1 MSKTI
6 AVTGG
11 TGFIGGAV
19 IRAAINAGWAV
30 HSYGRREV
38 PGTVFHHWDATD
50 RHPSV
55 RGQYDAVIH
64 CAASATHWGSEF
76 DIIRTNL
83 WGTRKALEIDPHA
96 RFIHLSTASVYGS
109 NNKRSGHRSIEDEQ
123 LPMHDFLNVYARS
136 KAYAEDVVL
145 KDTRNEGT
153 VILRPHA
160 VYGPGDTT
168 LLPRLE
174 KSIRRGKL
182 VLPGGGWN
190 VASLTRIENLVQ
202 VILDMVGVKSPDH
215 RVYNVADGG
224 LVTMRTALELI
235 LRKRGKQVSVI
246 DLPSPIAWKLG
257 AAAEW
262 LYKEMDLAKAPPIT
276 RYLVSQLGY
285 EQTLDLTRIQ
295 NQLGRKLPFS
305 DFSDA
310 GAWDKEQK
318 APVPATLSLT
328 SINHGKAS
336 DHESLSTGTAPR

>member
-1 MSKTI
+1 MSHKVI

-19 IRAAINAGWAV
+19 IRAALNAGWEV
-30 HSYGRREV
+30 HSYGRRAV
-38 PGTVFHHWDATD
+38 PGTTFHHWDAMD
-50 RHPSV
+50 REHTPQ
-55 RGQYDAVIH
+55 GNYDAVVH
-64 CAASATHWGSEF
+64 CAASATDWGSEF
-76 DIIRTNL
+76 EIIRTNL
-83 WGTRKALEIDPHA
+83 WGTRKALNIDQTA

-109 NNKRSGHRSIEDEQ
+109 HAQRSSHLAKEDTQ
-123 LPMHDFLNVYARS
+123 LPVHDFLNVYARS
-136 KAYAEDVVL
+136 KSYAEDIVL
-145 KDTRNEGT
+145 KDTRDAGT

-174 KSIRRGKL
+174 QSIRKGKL

-215 RVYNVADGG
+215 RIYNVADGG
-224 LVTMRTALELI
+224 LVTVRTALELI
-235 LRKRGKQVSVI
+235 LKKRGKDVSVV
-246 DLPSPIAWKLG
+246 DLPSRIAWKLG
-257 AAAEW
+257 SAAEW

-276 RYLVSQLGY
+276 KYLVSQLGY

-295 NQLGRKLPFS
+295 TQLGRKLPFS

-310 GAWDKEQK
+310 ADWDTPNDFSVTAILSRKETPPIRK
-318 APVPATLSLT
+318 
-328 SINHGKAS
+328 
-336 DHESLSTGTAPR
+336 